1 MALGIHFD
9 NCGSLCAPVPSLLS
23 LLVIYVELG
32 QEGLGVTLVLDD
44 QKARI
49 ELLSGGKI
57 IVAVSLDL

>member
-1 MALGIHFD
+1 MALGMHFE
-9 NCGSLCAPVPSLLS
+9 NCGSLCAPVPGLIVY
-23 LLVIYVELG
+23 LVIYVELG